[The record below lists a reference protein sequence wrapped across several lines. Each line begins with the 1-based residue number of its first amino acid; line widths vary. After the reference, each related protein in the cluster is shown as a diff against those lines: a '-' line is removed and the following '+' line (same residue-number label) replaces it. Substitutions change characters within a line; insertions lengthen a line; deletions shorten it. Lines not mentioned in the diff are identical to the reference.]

1 MSKIFI
7 YHNPRWGKSRESV
20 KILDN
25 SGKDYE
31 IIDYMNA
38 PPSPDELKI
47 LADKMGVRARGFI
60 RSRESIFKELDLQP
74 HLDDDDMLFKNMS
87 KHPRL
92 IERPIVV
99 KGSSAVLGRPPEKI
113 EKFIST

>member
-1 MSKIFI
+1 MNKVII

-20 KILDN
+20 KILEN
-25 SGKDYE
+25 SGQDYE

-47 LADKMGVRARGFI
+47 LAEKMGVRARGFI

-113 EKFIST
+113 EKLIST

>member
-1 MSKIFI
+1 M
-7 YHNPRWGKSRESV
+7 
-20 KILDN
+20 KILN
-25 SGKDYE
+25 NLGEDYE
-31 IIDYMNA
+31 VIDYMKL
-38 PPSPDELKI
+38 PPSPEELQV
-47 LADKMGVRARGFI
+47 LAEKMGIRASEFL
-60 RSRESIFKELDLQP
+60 RSRESIFKELDLQS

-87 KHPRL
+87 EHPRL

>member
-1 MSKIFI
+1 M
-7 YHNPRWGKSRESV
+7 

-25 SGKDYE
+25 SGQDYE

-87 KHPRL
+87 EHPRL

-99 KGSSAVLGRPPEKI
+99 KGSSAVLGRPPEKVADLLN
-113 EKFIST
+113 S

>member
-1 MSKIFI
+1 M
-7 YHNPRWGKSRESV
+7 

-25 SGKDYE
+25 SGQEYE
-31 IIDYMNA
+31 IVDYMNA
-38 PPSPDELKI
+38 PPSADELKT
-47 LADKMGVRARGFI
+47 LAEKMGICAREFI

>member
-1 MSKIFI
+1 M
-7 YHNPRWGKSRESV
+7 
-20 KILDN
+20 KILES
-25 SGKDYE
+25 SGQDFE
-31 IIDYMNA
+31 IIDYLSS
-38 PPSPDELKI
+38 PPSPDKLQS
-47 LADKMGVRARGFI
+47 LADKMGVRAREFI

>member
-20 KILDN
+20 KILETL
-25 SGKDYE
+25 GQDYE

-47 LADKMGVRARGFI
+47 LADKMGVRAREFI

-87 KHPRL
+87 EHPRL

-99 KGSSAVLGRPPEKI
+99 KGSSAVLGRPPEKVADLLN
-113 EKFIST
+113 S

>member
-1 MSKIFI
+1 M
-7 YHNPRWGKSRESV
+7 
-20 KILDN
+20 KILEN
-25 SGKDYE
+25 SGHDFE
-31 IIDYMNA
+31 IIDYLSS
-38 PPSPDELKI
+38 PPSPDKLQS
-47 LADKMGVRARGFI
+47 LADKMGIRAREFI

>member
-1 MSKIFI
+1 MSKVLI

-25 SGKDYE
+25 SGQDYE

-74 HLDDDDMLFKNMS
+74 HLDNDDMLFKNMS
-87 KHPRL
+87 EHPRL

-99 KGSSAVLGRPPEKI
+99 KGSSAVLGRPPEKVADLLN
-113 EKFIST
+113 S

>member
-1 MSKIFI
+1 M
-7 YHNPRWGKSRESV
+7 

-25 SGKDYE
+25 SGQDYE

-47 LADKMGVRARGFI
+47 LADKMGIRAREFV
-60 RSRESIFKELDLQP
+60 RSRESIFKELNLNT
-74 HLDDDDMLFKNMS
+74 HLENDDELFKNMS
-87 KHPRL
+87 QNPRL

-99 KGSSAVLGRPPEKI
+99 KGARAVLGRPPEKI
-113 EKFIST
+113 KKLIS

>member
-1 MSKIFI
+1 M
-7 YHNPRWGKSRESV
+7 

-25 SGKDYE
+25 SGQDYE

-38 PPSPDELKI
+38 PPSSDELKT
-47 LADKMGVRARGFI
+47 LAEKMGIRAREFI

-87 KHPRL
+87 EHPRL

-99 KGSSAVLGRPPEKI
+99 KGSSAVLGRPPENI

>member
-1 MSKIFI
+1 M
-7 YHNPRWGKSRESV
+7 

-25 SGKDYE
+25 SGQDYE

-47 LADKMGVRARGFI
+47 LADKMGFRAREFI
-60 RSRESIFKELDLQP
+60 RRRESIFKELDLQP

-87 KHPRL
+87 EHPRL

-99 KGSSAVLGRPPEKI
+99 KGDRAVLGRPTDNI